1 MPEKEKT
8 TRDKNGRFTKGN
20 TIGEATRF
28 KEGHTESSK
37 YRDEICEMMITYFKT
52 SEDFPTFEEFAGEIL
67 GVDEQTLAN
76 WQEAHAQFRIAHDI
90 CLTIQKGKLK
100 KGGVSGKYNAAFSK
114 FIAVNCHG
122 MSDKSESDSKVSITL
137 TTNAEIDEESN

>member
-20 TIGEATRF
+20 TIGKETRF
-28 KEGHTESSK
+28 MEGNDLSLK
-37 YRDEICEMMITYFKT
+37 YKDEMCDMMITYFQT
-52 SEDFPTFEEFAGEIL
+52 SEEFPTFEEFAGEIL

-76 WQEAHAQFRIAHDI
+76 WREAHARFRIAYDI

-122 MSDKSESDSKVSITL
+122 MTDKSESDSKVSITL